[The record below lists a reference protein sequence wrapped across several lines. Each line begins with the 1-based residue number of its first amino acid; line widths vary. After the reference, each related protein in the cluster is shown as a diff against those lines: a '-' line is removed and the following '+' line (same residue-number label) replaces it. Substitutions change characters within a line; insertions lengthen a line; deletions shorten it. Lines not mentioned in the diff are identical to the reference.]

1 MKDTSGRD
9 DAVRAAAV
17 ELAQK
22 LHARLRAIEQFT
34 GYTYPNVRGDLQKKA
49 LALVTYL
56 DRRHTEDDPLM
67 DERAR
72 EMCRLMFGGDKHPP
86 IEFWA
91 TKLGTDVAWAIG
103 YPLEEVTPTIAAA
116 VLRCSRQMVWKLTKQ
131 GTLPLTPELLR
142 GHLRGSDRWQQLQ
155 PVGVG

>member
-1 MKDTSGRD
+1 MKDTS

-22 LHARLRAIEQFT
+22 LHARLRVIEAFT

-56 DRRHTEDDPLM
+56 DRRYEEDDLMM

-72 EMCRLMFGGDKHPP
+72 EMCRVMFGEGQHPP
-86 IEFWA
+86 IQFWS
-91 TKLGTDVAWAIG
+91 TKLGADVAWAIG
-103 YPLEEVTPTIAAA
+103 YPLEEGITPTIAAA
-116 VLRCSRQMVWKLTKQ
+116 VLRCSRQMVWKATRR
-131 GTLPLTPELLR
+131 GAIALTPEFLR
-142 GHLRGSDRWQQLQ
+142 EQIRASDRWAALE
-155 PVGVG
+155 PVG

>member
-1 MKDTSGRD
+1 MRD

-49 LALVTYL
+49 FALVTHL
-56 DRRHTEDDPLM
+56 DRRHTDDDPLM

-72 EMCRLMFGGDKHPP
+72 EMCRLMFGEGQHPP

-103 YPLEEVTPTIAAA
+103 YPLEEGITPTIAAA
-116 VLRCSRQMVWKLTKQ
+116 VLRCSRQNVWKLTKQ
-131 GTLPLTPELLR
+131 GALPLTPELLR
-142 GHLRGSDRWQQLQ
+142 TSVRASDRWQLI

>member
-1 MKDTSGRD
+1 MKDTSLKD
-9 DAVRAAAV
+9 DAVRTAAV
-17 ELAQK
+17 ELAQR

-49 LALVTYL
+49 VALVTHL
-56 DRRHTEDDPLM
+56 DRRHTEEDLLM

-72 EMCRLMFGGDKHPP
+72 EMCRLMFGEGQHPP

-103 YPLEEVTPTIAAA
+103 YPLADGITPTIAAA

-131 GTLPLTPELLR
+131 GTIPLTPGLLR
-142 GHLRGSDRWQQLQ
+142 NSVRGSDRWRLL
-155 PVGVG
+155 PVG

>member
-1 MKDTSGRD
+1 MKNTTAE

-34 GYTYPNVRGDLQKKA
+34 GYTYPNVRGDLQKA
-49 LALVTYL
+49 AVALVTSL
-56 DRRHTEDDPLM
+56 DRRHTEEDHLM

-103 YPLEEVTPTIAAA
+103 YPLPEITPTVAAA

-131 GTLPLTPELLR
+131 GTIPLTAELLR
-142 GHLRGSDRWQQLQ
+142 DSVRRSDRWSML
-155 PVGVG
+155 PVG

>member
-1 MKDTSGRD
+1 MKDTRE

-22 LHARLRAIEQFT
+22 LHERLRAIEQFT
-34 GYTYPNVRGDLQKKA
+34 GYTYPNVRGDLQKTA
-49 LALVTYL
+49 VALVTHL
-56 DRRHTEDDPLM
+56 DRRHTEDDFLM

-72 EMCRLMFGGDKHPP
+72 QMCRLLFGAGQHPP

-103 YPLEEVTPTIAAA
+103 YPLPDGITPTIAAA

-131 GTLPLTPELLR
+131 GTIALTPELLR
-142 GHLRGSDRWQQLQ
+142 NSVRGSDRWQLL
-155 PVGVG
+155 PVG